1 MRFFSKTMRRPASQP
16 VCRLCGK
23 PAANVGFSYDYGL
36 CADCVM
42 RLDTKFNIMCR
53 NITSLEEIVNSS
65 TDPDEKI
72 TCLRLM
78 LEELFDYKANLYDR
92 GFDILDRDVGE
103 LIGEVIDDIAQVR
116 IS

>member
-1 MRFFSKTMRRPASQP
+1 
-16 VCRLCGK
+16 
-23 PAANVGFSYDYGL
+23 
-36 CADCVM
+36 
-42 RLDTKFNIMCR
+42 
-53 NITSLEEIVNSS
+53 
-65 TDPDEKI
+65 
-72 TCLRLM
+72 M